1 MKMVRYKQILAAA
14 CVFAALGA
22 SNVAAA
28 ETTLN
33 DNDLVIDKTVT
44 VIGDQVLPDSE
55 ELAKVEEVKTG
66 SIQVVLT
73 DGKAGTN
80 KSNVMFSCQKW
91 QRSCM
96 ESMY

>member
-1 MKMVRYKQILAAA
+1 MYLQLLVHQ
-14 CVFAALGA
+14 
-22 SNVAAA
+22 NVAAA

-66 SIQVVLT
+66 SIQGGV
-73 DGKAGTN
+73 DGRKSSTK

>member
-14 CVFAALGA
+14 CVFAALSA

-33 DNDLVIDKTVT
+33 ENDLVIDKTVT

-55 ELAKVEEVKTG
+55 ELAKVEKVRTG
-66 SIQVVLT
+66 SIEVVLT
-73 DGKAGTN
+73 DEKQE
-80 KSNVMFSCQKW
+80 QKKVT
-91 QRSCM
+91 
-96 ESMY
+96 